1 MEAVLVKA
9 FRECGLLS
17 GLIAA
22 ACVENFLSSRFAS
35 NEGTLS
41 ILPYQYEKAPD
52 KMPGASHW
60 IKMDHLAGVIFIW
73 PSIIMLTMRASS
85 LITRASSPT

>member
-9 FRECGLLS
+9 FRMRVEFCFVCCCLCGKL
-17 GLIAA
+17 
-22 ACVENFLSSRFAS
+22 LSSRFAN

-73 PSIIMLTMRASS
+73 PSMITLTMRVPS

>member
-1 MEAVLVKA
+1 MLRH
-9 FRECGLLS
+9 FECGLSSALF
-17 GLIAA
+17 AA
-22 ACVENFLSSRFAS
+22 ACAENFLSSRFVN

-73 PSIIMLTMRASS
+73 PSIIMLIMRVPSLFSRASS
-85 LITRASSPT
+85 LTFT

>member
-1 MEAVLVKA
+1 MLRH
-9 FRECGLLS
+9 FECGLSSALF
-17 GLIAA
+17 AA
-22 ACVENFLSSRFAS
+22 ACAENFLSSRFVN

-60 IKMDHLAGVIFIW
+60 LKMDHLAGVIFIW
-73 PSIIMLTMRASS
+73 PSMITLTMRASS